1 MAMSEVTNTIQQ
13 LSNQVELLMQRHSQA
28 MGKVN
33 DLNQEVAALQNAL
46 AAKDA
51 EIAGLSEKNKSVK
64 LARSLAGEGEGGER
78 STELKLKINEL
89 LREVDKC
96 MALLNK

>member
-1 MAMSEVTNTIQQ
+1 MSEVSNTITSLSTKIDQ
-13 LSNQVELLMQRHSQA
+13 LMARYMATVKELEQLNGQVATLK
-28 MGKVN
+28 G
-33 DLNQEVAALQNAL
+33 AL
-46 AAKDA
+46 AEKDA
-51 EIAGLSEKNKSVK
+51 EIAGLSEKNKIVK
-64 LARSLAGEGEGGER
+64 LARSLAGDAEGGEK

>member
-1 MAMSEVTNTIQQ
+1 MSEVANTIKN
-13 LSNQVELLMQRHSQA
+13 LSDKIDLLVERHNDA
-28 MGKVN
+28 LRKVEM
-33 DLNQEVAALQNAL
+33 LNGEVTALKHTIT
-46 AAKDA
+46 AKEA
-51 EIAGLSEKNKSVK
+51 EIANLSEKNKIVK
-64 LARSLAGEGEGGER
+64 LARSLAGDAEGSEK

>member
-1 MAMSEVTNTIQQ
+1 MERYNGAVK
-13 LSNQVELLMQRHSQA
+13 QVEVLNAEVASL
-28 MGKVN
+28 KN
-33 DLNQEVAALQNAL
+33 DLAG
-46 AAKDA
+46 KDA
-51 EIAGLSEKNKSVK
+51 EIAGLSEKNKIVK
-64 LARSLAGEGEGGER
+64 LARSLAGDAEGGEK

>member
-1 MAMSEVTNTIQQ
+1 MERYNGAVK
-13 LSNQVELLMQRHSQA
+13 QVE
-28 MGKVN
+28 V
-33 DLNQEVAALQNAL
+33 LNAEVAALKNDL
-46 AAKDA
+46 AGKDA
-51 EIAGLSEKNKSVK
+51 EIAGLSEKNKIVK
-64 LARSLAGEGEGGER
+64 LARSLAGDAEGGEK